1 MQIILIFVIKFY
13 RFVDINF
20 VGYAKNYKL
29 SVDEIE
35 NSKAS
40 SSWDLRIINK
50 FWSMQSTNWGNDTC
64 SKFKNARKNYKISLD
79 EIENP
84 KDCSSRD
91 FRKQREEVRNSK
103 MWIDRINEKL

>member
-1 MQIILIFVIKFY
+1 MQTILIFVIKFY

-64 SKFKNARKNYKISLD
+64 SKFKNARRKKLQNFAGWNWKSEGLFFSRFPKTERRGSKFKNV
-79 EIENP
+79 N
-84 KDCSSRD
+84 R
-91 FRKQREEVRNSK
+91 
-103 MWIDRINEKL
+103 